1 MEINETENQETE
13 ISEANLKHA
22 GKKKKG
28 INGAKAGF
36 LITANHHQNMQKAFI
51 K

>member
-22 GKKKKG
+22 GKKKK
-28 INGAKAGF
+28 KSMVPKQVF
-36 LITANHHQNMQKAFI
+36 
-51 K
+51 